1 MLLRTAFLIAFAV
14 AFATVV
20 HAEYPEKPIKIVV
33 PYPPGGATDA
43 VARII
48 GHKLQEQLKQ
58 PVIVENRAGASAII
72 GSEVVAKSAPDGYT
86 LLMTASGP
94 HSVNIS
100 LFPKLPYHPITDFSP
115 VILTSILPMLMVTPA
130 SAQGD
135 VKDFIKWAR
144 ENPGKGN
151 YCSVGLATPSHLAAE
166 MFKAMA
172 NVDLVHVPYKG
183 SGPAVIDTIA
193 GVCNVLFDNAMSSG
207 PHVKAGKL
215 KVLAAASKDRLKS
228 WPNVPTLAES
238 GLINYEAYTWTAL
251 LAPAGT
257 PKPIVARL
265 QTEVAKILQMQD
277 VKAKLEAQ
285 GAEPGGGT
293 SEDLAAFTEA
303 EIRKWGKVIREGNIK
318 VESFDPH

>member
-1 MLLRTAFLIAFAV
+1 MV
-14 AFATVV
+14 ACPQF
-20 HAEYPEKPIKIVV
+20 
-33 PYPPGGATDA
+33 
-43 VARII
+43 
-48 GHKLQEQLKQ
+48 Q
-58 PVIVENRAGASAII
+58 N
-72 GSEVVAKSAPDGYT
+72 
-86 LLMTASGP
+86 
-94 HSVNIS
+94 
-100 LFPKLPYHPITDFSP
+100 
-115 VILTSILPMLMVTPA
+115 LTGT
-130 SAQGD
+130 
-135 VKDFIKWAR
+135 
-144 ENPGKGN
+144 E
-151 YCSVGLATPSHLAAE
+151 
-166 MFKAMA
+166 
-172 NVDLVHVPYKG
+172 LVHIPYKG

-318 VESFDPH
+318 VE

>member
-265 QTEVAKILQMQD
+265 QTEVAPSQ
-277 VKAKLEAQ
+277 
-285 GAEPGGGT
+285 
-293 SEDLAAFTEA
+293 
-303 EIRKWGKVIREGNIK
+303 
-318 VESFDPH
+318 